1 MEGGDFSSE
10 PRGRKWQLIFA
21 LTLGFIFVVGA
32 SRAFFRPAPLPQPSP
47 ISAAGQ
53 PSPLGDIWF
62 CPPGKHIAAYGQFY
76 YPRNH
81 PSPPPRNLRP
91 EQCFVNDSDAAAA
104 GFSPATP
111 PPGGELIR
119 GVYLIAT
126 SAEVLEQCLA
136 YAKAL
141 GHAVP
146 CPRLIGSEPPAYGE
160 TISCWSE
167 DHNQCGPGADFYF
180 DSQFMLPFYSWASI
194 DTATISISASPRRDY
209 FDYLFGCQEQEETET
224 SDSEVAG
231 FLATKRTCERSITY
245 FWSNASTHYSLG
257 VFGGYGSVGPDKFA
271 VMTAVAHRLAEMV
284 EMVE

>member
-111 PPGGELIR
+111 PPGGELVR

-126 SAEVLEQCLA
+126 SAELREQCLG

-146 CPRLIGSEPPAYGE
+146 CPRLIGSELPAYGE
-160 TISCWSE
+160 TISCWS
-167 DHNQCGPGADFYF
+167 DDYNQCGPGGNFGIN
-180 DSQFMLPFYSWASI
+180 SQIMLPFVSWTTVEMATMSI
-194 DTATISISASPRRDY
+194 HASPRRDY
-209 FDYLFGCQEQEETET
+209 FDYPFSCQSDAEAETT
-224 SDSEVAG
+224 GSTVAG
-231 FLATKRTCERSITY
+231 LSAIRSICDWSVTY
-245 FWSNASTHYSLG
+245 SWSNRATYYHLG
-257 VFGGYGSVGPDKFA
+257 VSVAYGSVTSEKFA
-271 VMTAVAHRLAEMV
+271 VLTSVADRLAEMV